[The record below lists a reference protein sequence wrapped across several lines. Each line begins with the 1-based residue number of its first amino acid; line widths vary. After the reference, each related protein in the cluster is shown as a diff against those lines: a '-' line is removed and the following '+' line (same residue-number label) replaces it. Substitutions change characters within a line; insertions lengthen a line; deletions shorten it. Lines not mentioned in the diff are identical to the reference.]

1 MLGLGTFFFFCFA
14 GGFATSRILWMRG
27 RGSGAIA
34 AVVIRPPPP
43 PPQQQQQQQQL
54 GQLIPFTLISA
65 ARLPDKLSRLGET
78 VLDKFWPIN
87 NRARDSR
94 TIQGLFFFFLEK
106 TTTDLGTCYATDLN
120 IWYSVSSSYEGFA
133 CFDTTVFATVSDL
146 SEKKKTTQSSFH
158 HFWNK
163 TCWPLGT
170 NYAWYW
176 LLAVILLL
184 ILYVLQVSRTYSDK

>member
-34 AVVIRPPPP
+34 AVVVRPPLPP
-43 PPQQQQQQQQL
+43 PQQQL

-120 IWYSVSSSYEGFA
+120 I
-133 CFDTTVFATVSDL
+133 
-146 SEKKKTTQSSFH
+146 
-158 HFWNK
+158 
-163 TCWPLGT
+163 
-170 NYAWYW
+170 
-176 LLAVILLL
+176 
-184 ILYVLQVSRTYSDK
+184 

>member
-34 AVVIRPPPP
+34 AVVVRPPLPP
-43 PPQQQQQQQQL
+43 PQQQL

-65 ARLPDKLSRLGET
+65 ARLPDKLTRLGEA
-78 VLDKFWPIN
+78 VLDKLWPIN
-87 NRARDSR
+87 NRTRDSR

-120 IWYSVSSSYEGFA
+120 I
-133 CFDTTVFATVSDL
+133 
-146 SEKKKTTQSSFH
+146 
-158 HFWNK
+158 
-163 TCWPLGT
+163 
-170 NYAWYW
+170 
-176 LLAVILLL
+176 
-184 ILYVLQVSRTYSDK
+184 